1 MWYEMVWSGRSGQV
15 VLYEGEREMK
25 VCYNEWGNSSII
37 FCFLY
42 MKGVQNSFQQGLL
55 FQQITSCEIAKIII
69 W

>member
-1 MWYEMVWSGRSGQV
+1 MVWSGRSGQV
-15 VLYEGEREMK
+15 VLHEGEREMK

-37 FCFLY
+37 FCFAY